1 MNNIGFDNN
10 NDNIYDDID
19 MANQNYQNENE
30 EIENNDNEGEED
42 EDEDDRLTY
51 TLITLDLG
59 NLIHIF
65 EENNISFIDMLLL
78 TKEDLK
84 DLQLSLYQRNRIYNF
99 SLLFSKYAKNYS
111 ISEISDFFSFNK
123 QFIFNS
129 SIYDRVNMAQNLPND
144 NNNYYEDIGN
154 EDNYNFYE
162 SQFENKNTNR
172 NNDIN
177 SKYNTQSYS
186 NGAVNNNY
194 DYNSYNQNANKNE
207 KKNKKQN
214 NNNISNSKK
223 QINNVKINNN
233 NFNNNLNS
241 NKTNNN
247 INNNNLSNDKKQI
260 KKNNMSNNENYQKYF
275 IINNNNKKANLAMNN
290 YLSIKKDTD
299 DFLTKLNKQKEQS
312 ELKRGKVS
320 SLINKQKNNQSYQ
333 YKMNSNQNINDLII
347 NNQEK
352 NIIINEEDKEQRN
365 KKRKEKK
372 DVNTNKD
379 INEEY
384 QKMINQIDEIEQ
396 MKMDYNSYTHL
407 NQIKNYINNK
417 GENIKIEDINRING
431 EIGKMIQILIEK
443 EKLKKAL
450 ENCNLKIKQ
459 NKEMINNIE
468 KSEGNIDEKMANV
481 LKNVNEEKEQ
491 KHVENENN
499 EDNNNEN
506 ENFNEIEKD
515 NKNDVDEVVEVEEE
529 YFNDNDNDN
538 NINDNQNKKII

>member
-129 SIYDRVNMAQNLPND
+129 SIYDRVNMAQNNLPND

-154 EDNYNFYE
+154 EDNYNFNE
-162 SQFENKNTNR
+162 SQFENKNSNI

-177 SKYNTQSYS
+177 SKYNTQTYS
-186 NGAVNNNY
+186 NGGVNNNY
-194 DYNSYNQNANKNE
+194 DYNLYNQNAIKNE

-214 NNNISNSKK
+214 NNITNS
-223 QINNVKINNN
+223 
-233 NFNNNLNS
+233 FNSNLNS
-241 NKTNNN
+241 NKINNN
-247 INNNNLSNDKKQI
+247 INNNNDKKQI
-260 KKNNMSNNENYQKYF
+260 KKNNMNNNLNNNENFQKYF
-275 IINNNNKKANLAMNN
+275 IINNNNKKANLAVNN

-333 YKMNSNQNINDLII
+333 YKMSSNQNSNDLLI

-352 NIIINEEDKEQRN
+352 NIIKNEEDKQQRN

-379 INEEY
+379 INEQY

-468 KSEGNIDEKMANV
+468 KIEGNIDENMANV
-481 LKNVNEEKEQ
+481 LKNVNKEKEQ
-491 KHVENENN
+491 KYIQKENN
-499 EDNNNEN
+499 EYNNNEN

-529 YFNDNDNDN
+529 YFNENDNDNDNDN
-538 NINDNQNKKII
+538 NNEKNI